1 VIRVSSPHFGP
12 EVEALVLEVLRSG
25 QVAQGPMVARFEEL
39 GAAMAGTRFAV
50 AVSNGT
56 VSLEAALEAL
66 GIGPGDEVVTTPFTF
81 AATIN
86 AALRSGA
93 TVRFADILGD
103 FTIDPAAVAAVV
115 GPHTTAVIPVHLY
128 GLPADMD
135 GLMALAER
143 HGLAVVEDAAQAH
156 GAGYDGRRVGS
167 FGVGSFSFYATKN
180 VACGEGGLIT
190 SSDEGLV
197 RTLRQLRNQGMVER
211 YRYETVG
218 RNLRMTD
225 LQAAL
230 GIPQLER
237 LDAAN
242 EQRRANAAVLTKLLD
257 GVDGLT
263 LPATPAGRAHV
274 WHQYTVLL
282 PPGTDRNGVADRMRA
297 EGVDSGVY
305 YPRLVWDYDVYRDHP
320 GVVQDD
326 TPRARDAAERCLS
339 LPVHPGLDAAD
350 LERVA
355 EALTGALQR

>member
-1 VIRVSSPHFGP
+1 
-12 EVEALVLEVLRSG
+12 
-25 QVAQGPMVARFEEL
+25 
-39 GAAMAGTRFAV
+39 
-50 AVSNGT
+50 
-56 VSLEAALEAL
+56 
-66 GIGPGDEVVTTPFTF
+66 
-81 AATIN
+81 
-86 AALRSGA
+86 
-93 TVRFADILGD
+93 
-103 FTIDPAAVAAVV
+103 
-115 GPHTTAVIPVHLY
+115 
-128 GLPADMD
+128 
-135 GLMALAER
+135 
-143 HGLAVVEDAAQAH
+143 
-156 GAGYDGRRVGS
+156 
-167 FGVGSFSFYATKN
+167 
-180 VACGEGGLIT
+180 
-190 SSDEGLV
+190 
-197 RTLRQLRNQGMVER
+197 
-211 YRYETVG
+211 VG

-339 LPVHPGLDAAD
+339 LPVHPGLGAAD